1 MSTVADGS
9 VRQAQESHDAAIW
22 PYTFRI
28 RVERDAVWLICD
40 LCETE
45 MSFGRMATISELIP
59 ACQQHRC
66 HRDRPGRSRIVRHRF
81 VEAPIDLKPRFKV

>member
-9 VRQAQESHDAAIW
+9 VRPAQGRHDHLPHRGDAAIW

-45 MSFGRMATISELIP
+45 MPFGRMATISELIL
-59 ACQQHRC
+59 ACQRHRC
-66 HRDRPGRSRIVRHRF
+66 HRDVLSRSAGDGAMVNR
-81 VEAPIDLKPRFKV
+81 